1 MWNVEYFETER
12 GDCPVAEFIDS
23 LDAKS
28 QAKVARA
35 LDLLEEFG
43 TNLGTP
49 YTKHIEK
56 QLWELR
62 VRHGTNRYRVI
73 YFLAAERTFVL
84 LHGFTKKTDALSRG
98 DIETAQRRRTEYLS
112 HKRHNS

>member
-1 MWNVEYFETER
+1 VWNVEYFETDR

-49 YTKHIEK
+49 YTKHI
-56 QLWELR
+56 
-62 VRHGTNRYRVI
+62 
-73 YFLAAERTFVL
+73 
-84 LHGFTKKTDALSRG
+84 
-98 DIETAQRRRTEYLS
+98 
-112 HKRHNS
+112 